1 MKIEVVRTYFNQNY
15 TKGIMF
21 VDDEFF
27 GYTLEP
33 QKKGSNETSY
43 LNRCIDTGKYVAVYE
58 YSPKFKQHLIE
69 LKNVRNHTEIKIH
82 AGNFRRD
89 TRGCILV
96 GKRSDVG
103 CVLDSR
109 LTVDMINNMAKN
121 AKNSNVKIEV
131 EVRDCLFR
139 DDSVDFDKWQDSR
152 K

>member
-1 MKIEVVRTYFNQNY
+1 MKIEVIRTYFNQNY
-15 TKGIMF
+15 TKGVML

-33 QKKGSNETSY
+33 QKKGSNETSC

-69 LKNVRNHTEIKIH
+69 LKNVPSHTEIKIH
-82 AGNFRRD
+82 AGNFRSN

-96 GKRSDVG
+96 GLRSDVG

-109 LTVDMINNMAKN
+109 LAVDILNDMAKN

-131 EVRDCLFR
+131 EVKEYLPSDDGMDDDIFR
-139 DDSVDFDKWQDSR
+139 NSR

>member
-15 TKGIMF
+15 TKGVML
-21 VDDEFF
+21 VDNEFF

-33 QKKGSNETSY
+33 QKKGSNETSC

-69 LKNVRNHTEIKIH
+69 LKNVPDHTEIKIH
-82 AGNFRRD
+82 TGNFRSD

-96 GKRSDVG
+96 GLRSGVG
-103 CVLDSR
+103 CVLDSKIAVEM
-109 LTVDMINNMAKN
+109 LNTMAKN

-131 EVRDCLFR
+131 EVKKYLYGE
-139 DDSVDFDKWQDSR
+139 DKINLNLLQLSR

>member
-15 TKGIMF
+15 TKGVML
-21 VDDEFF
+21 VDNKFF

-33 QKKGSNETSY
+33 QRKGSDEISC
-43 LNRCIDTGKYVAVYE
+43 LNRCIDTGKYVAEYE

-69 LKNVRNHTEIKIH
+69 LKNVPNHTEIKIH
-82 AGNFRRD
+82 SGNYRSN

-96 GKRSDVG
+96 GLRSGVG
-103 CVLDSR
+103 CVLDSKVAVEM
-109 LTVDMINNMAKN
+109 LNTMAKI
-121 AKNSNVKIEV
+121 AKSSNVKIEV
-131 EVRDCLFR
+131 EVRSYLFS

>member
-15 TKGIMF
+15 TKGVML
-21 VDDEFF
+21 VDNEFF

-33 QKKGSNETSY
+33 QKKESNETSY

-69 LKNVRNHTEIKIH
+69 LKNVPNHTEIKIH
-82 AGNFRRD
+82 EGNFRSN

-96 GKRSDVG
+96 GFRSVEG
-103 CVLDSR
+103 SVLDSKIAVKM
-109 LTVDMINNMAKN
+109 LNAMAKN

-131 EVRDCLFR
+131 EVRSYMFS
-139 DDSVDFDKWQDSR
+139 DDSVDFDKWQNSR

>member
-15 TKGIMF
+15 TKGIML
-21 VDDEFF
+21 VDNKFF

-33 QKKGSNETSY
+33 QTKRSDEISC
-43 LNRCIDTGKYVAVYE
+43 LNRCIDAGKYVAVYE

-69 LKNVRNHTEIKIH
+69 LKNVPEHTEIKIH
-82 AGNFRRD
+82 SGNYRRD

-96 GKRSDVG
+96 GKRSGVG
-103 CVLDSR
+103 CVLDSKIAVEM
-109 LTVDMINNMAKN
+109 LNYMALN

-131 EVRDCLFR
+131 IVRNCLFR
-139 DDSVDFDKWQDSR
+139 DDDVDFDKWQESR

>member
-15 TKGIMF
+15 TKGIML
-21 VDDEFF
+21 VDNEFF
-27 GYTLEP
+27 GYTLEA
-33 QKKGSNETSY
+33 QKKGSNETSW

-69 LKNVRNHTEIKIH
+69 LKNVPDHTEIKIH
-82 AGNFRRD
+82 TGNFRSD

-96 GKRSDVG
+96 GLRSGVG
-103 CVLDSR
+103 CVLDSKIAVEM
-109 LTVDMINNMAKN
+109 LNTMAKN

-131 EVRDCLFR
+131 EVKGHQVS
-139 DDSVDFDKWQDSR
+139 DDRIDFKLLQDSR

>member
-15 TKGIMF
+15 TKGVML
-21 VDDEFF
+21 VDNKFF

-33 QKKGSNETSY
+33 QRKGSNETSH
-43 LNRCIDTGKYVAVYE
+43 LNRCINTGKYVAEYE
-58 YSPKFKQHLIE
+58 YSAKFKKHLIE
-69 LKNVRNHTEIKIH
+69 LKNVPDHEEIKIH
-82 AGNFRRD
+82 AGNYRKD

-96 GKRSDVG
+96 GLRSDVG

-109 LTVDMINNMAKN
+109 LAIDILNNMAKN

-131 EVRDCLFR
+131 IVRNYLFG
-139 DDSVDFDKWQDSR
+139 DDNVYFDIWLDSR

>member
-15 TKGIMF
+15 TKGIML
-21 VDDEFF
+21 VDNEFF

-33 QKKGSNETSY
+33 QKKGSNEKSF

-69 LKNVRNHTEIKIH
+69 LKNVPEHTEIKIH
-82 AGNFRRD
+82 AGNFRSN

-96 GKRSDVG
+96 GLRSVVG
-103 CVLDSR
+103 SILDSKIAVEM
-109 LTVDMINNMAKN
+109 LNTMAKN

-131 EVRDCLFR
+131 EVRSYLYS
-139 DDSVDFDKWQDSR
+139 DDSVSFDKWQNSR

>member
-1 MKIEVVRTYFNQNY
+1 MKIKVLRTCFNQNY
-15 TKGIMF
+15 TKGVML

-33 QKKGSNETSY
+33 QIKGSNEISC
-43 LNRCIDTGKYVAVYE
+43 LNRCINTGKYVAAYE

-69 LKNVRNHTEIKIH
+69 LKNVPNHTEIKFH
-82 AGNFRRD
+82 SGNFRRD

-96 GKRSDVG
+96 GKRSGVG

-109 LTVDMINNMAKN
+109 IAIDMLNTMAKN
-121 AKNSNVKIEV
+121 ARKSNVKIEV
-131 EVRDCLFR
+131 EVWYYHLYPG
-139 DDSVDFDKWQDSR
+139 SIDFEQWEDSR

>member
-1 MKIEVVRTYFNQNY
+1 MKIEVIRTYFNQNY
-15 TKGIMF
+15 TKGVML

-33 QKKGSNETSY
+33 QTKGSNERSY
-43 LNRCIDTGKYVAVYE
+43 LNRCIDTGKYVAEYE
-58 YSPKFKQHLIE
+58 YSAKFKQHLIE
-69 LKNVRNHTEIKIH
+69 LKNVPNHTEIKIH

-96 GKRSDVG
+96 GIRSDVG

-109 LTVDMINNMAKN
+109 LAVELLNIMAKN
-121 AKNSNVKIEV
+121 AKNSNVKIEI
-131 EVRDCLFR
+131 EVREYL
-139 DDSVDFDKWQDSR
+139 DSDVSINFNLLQYSR

>member
-15 TKGIMF
+15 TKGIML
-21 VDDEFF
+21 VDNKFF

-33 QKKGSNETSY
+33 QTKRSDEISC
-43 LNRCIDTGKYVAVYE
+43 LNRCIDAGEYLAVYE

-69 LKNVRNHTEIKIH
+69 LKNVPERTEIKIH

-96 GKRSDVG
+96 GKRSGVG
-103 CVLDSR
+103 CVLDSKIAVEM
-109 LTVDMINNMAKN
+109 LNYMAIIAKN
-121 AKNSNVKIEV
+121 CNLKIEV
-131 EVRDCLFR
+131 IVRNCLFR
-139 DDSVDFDKWQDSR
+139 DDNVDFDKWQESR